1 MKKQK
6 SIKINF
12 FMNALLTVSSVIF
25 PLITSSHVARVLGP
39 NGTGIVDFVYPMV
52 MYFSMIAQLGIPTY
66 GIRICAK
73 VRDDK
78 TELSRVVQELLAIN
92 MVTCILA
99 YICFFI
105 AIAAVPQM
113 QEQKTLFYILGSLI
127 LLNTIGVEWLYKGL
141 EEYSYITIRSL
152 IFKVIVLVCI
162 LTMIRRE
169 SDYVLYGALF
179 IFAQVGSNLVN
190 FLHLHKLVY
199 IKPVGGYHLKRH
211 FKPILSFFAMSVATT
226 IYTSLDTT
234 MIRFMKGYAENSF
247 YSQAVK
253 IKTALVNV
261 VTALGAVLLP
271 RASYYLEKGMKD
283 EFLKIAKKALHF
295 IFLAAVP
302 LVVYFILLAEP
313 SILFLF
319 GSQYERSIVTM
330 QIIMPTV
337 FAIGLSNILGI
348 QMLIPMGKE
357 NVVVLSEVTGA
368 VVDVVINALLIPRL
382 GAAGAAIGT
391 VAAEC
396 AVLAVQAIALRR
408 LAGPLVRQIPVW
420 KHLLAT
426 AAAAVSCIWILRM
439 GWSHFLTLAVSALIF
454 FGIYLVMLLIEKEPF
469 VQEYIPAVKKY
480 LPGVKKE

>member
-6 SIKINF
+6 SIKVNF
-12 FMNALLTVSSVIF
+12 FMNALLMMSSVVF

-78 TELSRVVQELLAIN
+78 VELSRVVQELLIIN
-92 MVTCILA
+92 MITCALA
-99 YICFFI
+99 YICFFA
-105 AIAAVPQM
+105 AIALVPQM

-152 IFKVIVLVCI
+152 IFKVIVLICI
-162 LTMIRRE
+162 VTMIQKE

-179 IFAQVGSNLVN
+179 IMAQVGSNIVN
-190 FLHLHKLVY
+190 FLHLHKIII
-199 IKPVGGYHLKRH
+199 IKPVGGYHFKRH
-211 FKPILSFFAMSVATT
+211 LKPIMSFFAMSIATT
-226 IYTSLDTT
+226 IYTSVDTT

-247 YSQAVK
+247 YSQSVK

-271 RASYYLEKGMKD
+271 RASYYLEKGLED
-283 EFLKIAKKALHF
+283 EFLRISRKALHF
-295 IFLAAVP
+295 IFVAAIPLSLYFMLAAK
-302 LVVYFILLAEP
+302 P

-319 GSQYERSIVTM
+319 GDQYTRSITAM
-330 QIIMPTV
+330 QLIMPTV

-348 QMLIPMGKE
+348 QMLIPMGRKCGCCLR
-357 NVVVLSEVTGA
+357 NCGCSCRCNNQCTFDSEVWCERCCNWNGYGR
-368 VVDVVINALLIPRL
+368 VC
-382 GAAGAAIGT
+382 GFGSAGYCT
-391 VAAEC
+391 ENDS
-396 AVLAVQAIALRR
+396 
-408 LAGPLVRQIPVW
+408 
-420 KHLLAT
+420 
-426 AAAAVSCIWILRM
+426 AAACASDSSLEACVGGSSIFDSMHSNSRNWLGEFCDID
-439 GWSHFLTLAVSALIF
+439 GVCSSFLWHLPDCFNFTKGTIYTRVCAYGDKIF
-454 FGIYLVMLLIEKEPF
+454 I
-469 VQEYIPAVKKY
+469 A
-480 LPGVKKE
+480 

>member
-6 SIKINF
+6 SIKVNF
-12 FMNALLTVSSVIF
+12 FMNALLTMSSVVF

-78 TELSRVVQELLAIN
+78 VELSRVVQELLAIN
-92 MVTCILA
+92 MITCVLA
-99 YICFFI
+99 YICFFA
-105 AIAAVPQM
+105 AIALVPQM

-152 IFKVIVLVCI
+152 IFKVIVLICI
-162 LTMIRRE
+162 VTMIQKE

-179 IFAQVGSNLVN
+179 IMAQVGSNIVN
-190 FLHLHKLVY
+190 FLHLHKIII
-199 IKPVGGYHLKRH
+199 IKPVGGYHFKRH
-211 FKPILSFFAMSVATT
+211 LKPIMSFFAMSIATT
-226 IYTSLDTT
+226 IYTSVDTT

-247 YSQAVK
+247 YSQSVK

-271 RASYYLEKGMKD
+271 RASYYLEKGLKD
-283 EFLKIAKKALHF
+283 EFLKISRKALHF
-295 IFLAAVP
+295 IFVAAIPLSLYFMLAAK
-302 LVVYFILLAEP
+302 P

-319 GSQYERSIVTM
+319 GDQYTRSITAM
-330 QIIMPTV
+330 QLIMPTV

-348 QMLIPMGKE
+348 QMLIPMGRE
-357 NVVVLSEVTGA
+357 NVVVVSEIVGA
-368 VVDVVINALLIPRL
+368 VVDVIINALLIPKY
-382 GAAGAAIGT
+382 GASGAAIGT
-391 VAAEC
+391 VTAEF
-396 AVLAVQAIALRR
+396 AVLAVQTVALKTTV
-408 LAGPLVRQIPVW
+408 LPLVRQIPVW
-420 KHLLAT
+420 KHVL
-426 AAAAVSCIWILRM
+426 AAAVSAIPCMAIVGI
-439 GWSHFLTLAVSALIF
+439 GWGNFVTLMVSAILF
-454 FGIYLVMLLIEKEPF
+454 FGIYLIILILLKEPF
-469 VQEYIPAVKKY
+469 IREYAPMVTKFLPRKK
-480 LPGVKKE
+480 

>member
-6 SIKINF
+6 SIKVNF
-12 FMNALLTVSSVIF
+12 FMNALLTMSSVVF

-78 TELSRVVQELLAIN
+78 VELSRVVQELLAIN
-92 MVTCILA
+92 MITCVLA
-99 YICFFI
+99 YICFFA
-105 AIAAVPQM
+105 AIALVPQM

-152 IFKVIVLVCI
+152 IFKVIVLICI
-162 LTMIRRE
+162 VTMIQKE

-179 IFAQVGSNLVN
+179 IMAQVGSNIVN
-190 FLHLHKLVY
+190 FLHLHKIII
-199 IKPVGGYHLKRH
+199 IKPVGGYH
-211 FKPILSFFAMSVATT
+211 FELSIATT
-226 IYTSLDTT
+226 IYTSVDTT

-247 YSQAVK
+247 YSQSVK

-271 RASYYLEKGMKD
+271 RASYYLEKGLKD
-283 EFLKIAKKALHF
+283 EFLKISRKALHF
-295 IFLAAVP
+295 IFVAAIPLSLYFMLAAK
-302 LVVYFILLAEP
+302 P

-319 GSQYERSIVTM
+319 GDQYARSIM
-330 QIIMPTV
+330 PMKLIMPTV

-348 QMLIPMGKE
+348 QMLIPMGRE
-357 NVVVLSEVTGA
+357 NVVVVSEIVGA
-368 VVDVVINALLIPRL
+368 VVDVIINALLIPKY
-382 GAAGAAIGT
+382 GASGAAIGT
-391 VAAEC
+391 VTAEF
-396 AVLAVQAIALRR
+396 AVLAVQTVALKTTV
-408 LAGPLVRQIPVW
+408 LPLVRQIPVW
-420 KHLLAT
+420 KHVL
-426 AAAAVSCIWILRM
+426 AAAVSAIPCMAIVGI
-439 GWSHFLTLAVSALIF
+439 GWGNFVTLMVSAILF
-454 FGIYLVMLLIEKEPF
+454 FGIYLIILILLKEPF
-469 VQEYIPAVKKY
+469 IREYAPMVTKFLPHKK
-480 LPGVKKE
+480 

>member
-6 SIKINF
+6 SIKVNF
-12 FMNALLTVSSVIF
+12 FMNALLMMSSVVF

-78 TELSRVVQELLAIN
+78 VELSRVVQELLAIN
-92 MVTCILA
+92 MITCVLA
-99 YICFFI
+99 YICFFA
-105 AIAAVPQM
+105 AIALVPQM

-152 IFKVIVLVCI
+152 IFKVIVLICI
-162 LTMIRRE
+162 VTMIQKE

-179 IFAQVGSNLVN
+179 IMAQVGSNIVN
-190 FLHLHKLVY
+190 FLHLHKIII
-199 IKPVGGYHLKRH
+199 IKPVGGYHFKRH
-211 FKPILSFFAMSVATT
+211 LKPIMSFFAMSIATT
-226 IYTSLDTT
+226 IYTSVDTT

-247 YSQAVK
+247 YSQSVK

-271 RASYYLEKGMKD
+271 RASYYLEKGLKD
-283 EFLKIAKKALHF
+283 EFLKISRKALHF
-295 IFLAAVP
+295 IFVAAIPLSLYFMLAAK
-302 LVVYFILLAEP
+302 P

-319 GSQYERSIVTM
+319 GDKYTRSITAM
-330 QIIMPTV
+330 QLIMPTV

-348 QMLIPMGKE
+348 QMLIPMGRE
-357 NVVVLSEVTGA
+357 NVVVVSEIVGA
-368 VVDVVINALLIPRL
+368 VVDVIINALLISKY
-382 GAAGAAIGT
+382 GASGAAIGT
-391 VAAEC
+391 VTAEF
-396 AVLAVQAIALRR
+396 AVLAVQAIALKTTV
-408 LAGPLVRQIPVW
+408 LPLVRQIPVW
-420 KHLLAT
+420 KHVL
-426 AAAAVSCIWILRM
+426 AAAVSSIPCIAIVGI
-439 GWSHFLTLAVSALIF
+439 GWGNFVTLMVSAVLF
-454 FGIYLVMLLIEKEPF
+454 FGIYLIVLILLKEPF
-469 VQEYIPAVKKY
+469 IREYVPMVTKFLSRKK
-480 LPGVKKE
+480 